1 MSEKALAA
9 SEAKS
14 AFLSHMSH
22 EIRTPINA
30 ILGMNEI
37 ILRESRDE
45 SITTYASN
53 IKTAGN
59 SLLGLINDILDFS
72 KIEAG
77 KMEIIQIDYDISSV
91 INDLVN
97 LIQSRADAKGL
108 QLLLEIDPNIPK
120 MLHGDEVR
128 IKQVITN
135 ILTNAVKYTDKGSIT
150 LGLAYEKIPEAPDAI
165 YLDVYIKDTGMGI
178 KSEDLPKLF
187 AEFER
192 IDEEKNRNIEGTGL
206 GMSIIKR
213 LLDMMGST
221 LKVDSIYGLGSRF
234 SFRLRQKVLKWEPLG
249 DYEAAYR
256 NSLAERGKYREKFIA
271 PKAQVLCVDD
281 NEMNRVVFRS
291 LIKNTLVKSD
301 MAVDGYEA
309 LEMSRDKKYDIIFM
323 DYLMPGKDGTETLN
337 DIRKEEENPNLTT
350 PVICLTANAVSGAR
364 DEFIA
369 AGFDDYLTKPIDPD
383 VLEHMIMEYLPDELI
398 ELTVEGD
405 AEDRKTDH
413 THPEVPVELE
423 PFTNLDVID
432 VFRGIKNSG
441 GADLYLNTLKVFYES
456 IDVKV
461 NELNGFYAEKDTY
474 NYRIKVHALK
484 SSLRLIGADG
494 LGEEAQGL
502 EDAAKN
508 QKPDFIAAH
517 HDEFIAKCESLKGPL
532 ANVFIK
538 DETEENKIEDDKTE
552 ADAGLIADAYKEI
565 REAAEEMSCDK
576 LDEICE
582 RMSEYS
588 IPENA
593 APMWND
599 VKNAADSFDY
609 QGVLSLLDRLD

>member
-1 MSEKALAA
+1 
-9 SEAKS
+9 
-14 AFLSHMSH
+14 
-22 EIRTPINA
+22 
-30 ILGMNEI
+30 
-37 ILRESRDE
+37 
-45 SITTYASN
+45 
-53 IKTAGN
+53 
-59 SLLGLINDILDFS
+59 
-72 KIEAG
+72 
-77 KMEIIQIDYDISSV
+77 MEIIQIDYDISSV

-178 KSEDLPKLF
+178 KSEDLSKLF

-423 PFTNLDVID
+423 PLTNLDVID

-576 LDEICE
+576 LDEIYE

-609 QGVLSLLDRLD
+609 QGVLSLLDKLD